1 MFEYFKDFTRVF
13 GFFLIGDTDVSNK
26 KMVGTITHIKI
37 TKRNKLFWFTYLK
50 KKT

>member
-26 KMVGTITHIKI
+26 KMVGTITHIKSQKETSCFGLLI
-37 TKRNKLFWFTYLK
+37 
-50 KKT
+50 

>member
-26 KMVGTITHIKI
+26 KWLGQ
-37 TKRNKLFWFTYLK
+37 
-50 KKT
+50 